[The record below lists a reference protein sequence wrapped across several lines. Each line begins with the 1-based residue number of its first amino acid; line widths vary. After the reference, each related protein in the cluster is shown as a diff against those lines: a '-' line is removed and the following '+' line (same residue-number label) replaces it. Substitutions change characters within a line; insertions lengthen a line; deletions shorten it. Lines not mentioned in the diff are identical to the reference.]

1 MKKISYIIAG
11 LFAVGLSSCSDM
23 LEVES
28 DMQLPSDNGIG
39 SKTDSVFYTF
49 GIMSAMQQLADTYV
63 LQNELRGD
71 LVSLTSSADL
81 DLQEL
86 ANFSADGTNA
96 YDSAYVY
103 YRVIN
108 NVNNYLAHRD
118 TTLAD
123 GATNLVTNEYGAML
137 AFRAWAYLQAVR
149 QYGKVKYVTRPLTSI
164 SDIENDNSPEVD
176 IYQLAS
182 NLIPELEKYSGNP
195 VPDYG
200 NINCGSGNNSMVGGK
215 TVSSFQSFI
224 PVDVILG
231 ELYLERGQ
239 EGDYLRA
246 AQHFYTYIDRNAS
259 TRFVSNLHAEQPTY
273 NWFVRSSFDRPM
285 DFTFSGGTFNGYWS
299 VQTFANQ
306 SAQIVSQIPM
316 AQNYMLGATTSLP
329 LLYGFNYYTANDD
342 SIYTAVQVVPS
353 TNYLAIA
360 DSTDCYYTSA
370 ATVSG
375 RNPIHCFRGRDLRYY
390 ETFQETQTRDSVME
404 RMMKFDTGNIIL
416 YRNTTIWLRLAE
428 ALNRAGY
435 PDAAFAILKDGLKST
450 LLNSN
455 NYISPETETLLT
467 TTIPICDINNVNDQ
481 YYLNNVGIHAYGA
494 AYMESM
500 TSGINNGPIGGAYS
514 TYTMDSIVG
523 LKMDRLAREFAA
535 DGVVIGA
542 TKADTINAVEDL
554 ICDEYAMEFA
564 FEGTRFSDITR
575 LARRKNREAPSGYG
589 ANFGGK
595 WIARKLAYKNPA
607 KQMDQEANWYLPFK

>member
-23 LEVES
+23 LDVES
-28 DMQLPSDNGIG
+28 DMLLPSDGGITN
-39 SKTDSVFYTF
+39 KTDSVFYTF

-182 NLIPELEKYSGNP
+182 NLIPELEKYAGNP

-200 NINCGSGNNSMVGGK
+200 NINCGSGNNYKVGSK

-259 TRFVSNLHAEQPTY
+259 TRFLSNLIADYSY
-273 NWFVRSSFDRPM
+273 NWFVRSSFNRPT
-285 DFTFSGGTFNGYWS
+285 DFTTSISGSWGGYWS
-299 VQTFANQ
+299 TQTFTNQ
-306 SAQIVSQIPM
+306 STQIVSQIPM

-342 SIYTAVQVVPS
+342 SVYTAVQVVPS
-353 TNYLAIA
+353 SNYFAIA
-360 DSTDCYYTSA
+360 DSTDCYYTSTV
-370 ATVSG
+370 TVSG
-375 RNPIHCFRGRDLRYY
+375 RNPIHCFRARDSRYY
-390 ETFQETQTRDSVME
+390 ETFIETQTRDSVME
-404 RMMKFDTGNIIL
+404 RMSKFDTGNIIL

-455 NYISPETETLLT
+455 DYLSPETETLLT
-467 TTIPICDINNVNDQ
+467 TTIPICDVNNVNDQ
-481 YYLNNVGIHAYGA
+481 YYIQNVGIHAYGA
-494 AYMESM
+494 AYYESVS
-500 TSGINNGPIGGAYS
+500 SGINNGPIGGTYS

-575 LARRKNREAPSGYG
+575 LARRKNRETPSNYG